1 MKNLIGM
8 SIKKMSKNIFDEAL
22 KEISYATIDLEDLE
36 IIVNYDVDKIEKALK
51 LGSLYK
57 KYFTIVHKL
66 QVMELSELALNHN
79 YYQIEIMKIEAKIKE
94 LENENIS

>member
-1 MKNLIGM
+1 MLMNRD
-8 SIKKMSKNIFDEAL
+8 IFDVAMNTHL
-22 KEISYATIDLEDLE
+22 PK
-36 IIVNYDVDKIEKALK
+36 IVNQANERKLNNEVVVNRWGLETIEKALK

-94 LENENIS
+94 LENDK